1 MNINIKKRSIIILVL
16 ALLFV
21 IGASAH
27 PGRTDENSGHWN
39 RKTGEYNFHDGRY
52 AGKKS
57 SSNSSS
63 SDNSNFVPP
72 YEPPT
77 KEPQQQEIE
86 QQETK
91 DYIYI
96 ILGTFAIT
104 SLGLILLYCF
114 FIEPGIG
121 CLTFSFFYLAFP
133 CLILWAERKEKTVLL
148 TVISTVIL
156 FVIII
161 SVIKILT
168 KPKNKQ

>member
-1 MNINIKKRSIIILVL
+1 MKKTILF
-16 ALLFV
+16 LLLSSLL
-21 IGASAH
+21 ILCISAH
-27 PGRTDENSGHWN
+27 PGRTDSQGGHWN
-39 RKTGEYNFHDGRY
+39 HKTGEYHFHDGKY

-77 KEPQQQEIE
+77 KETQQQEIE

-96 ILGTFAIT
+96 ILGTFTIT

-114 FIEPGIG
+114 SKEPGIG
-121 CLTFSFFYLAFP
+121 CLTFSFLYLFLP
-133 CLILWAERKEKTVLL
+133 CLALWYERMNTTVLL
-148 TVISTVIL
+148 TSIATVIL
-156 FVIII
+156 FITIFCL
-161 SVIKILT
+161 IKIL
-168 KPKNKQ
+168 KKQK